1 MYDVYLGKMLLP
13 ITPDKIITQINGK
26 NETVTLIDEGEI
38 SILKEH
44 GLSTVSFNA
53 LFSDFKYP
61 FSQYPDGFHRAG
73 YYLDELEKLKSKKKP
88 FQFIITRKIP
98 VNGNKTFKPYNTNL
112 TVSLE
117 NYQIIDDARNG
128 FDIEVQINLKQF
140 KDYGTKTFKVEK
152 PSSTAPM
159 VVEPTRPESTSGGGG
174 KKSGGG
180 SKKGGGKSKTY
191 QVVIPG
197 MSRLSITATS
207 VQDAITKAMGSTWT
221 GDVYV
226 DGKTYYVKKGKITTK
241 PSKKTTVPDTV
252 KKAVDK
258 VVKKVKE
265 TVDKVTSVVKTITD
279 KVRKPTT
286 PPKKISGALGKLVLK
301 K

>member
-13 ITPDKIITQINGK
+13 ITPDKITTQINGK

-73 YYLDELEKLKSKKKP
+73 YYLDELEKLKSEKKP

-140 KDYGTKTFKVEK
+140 KDYGTKTFNVET
-152 PSSTAPM
+152 PSPTAPI
-159 VVEPTRPESTSGGGG
+159 VVEPIRPESTSGGGG
-174 KKSGGG
+174 GGG
-180 SKKGGGKSKTY
+180 GGKKRGGKSKTY

-197 MSRLSITATS
+197 MSRVSITATS

-226 DGKTYYVKKGKITTK
+226 DGKTYYVVKGKISTK
-241 PSKKTTVPDTV
+241 PTKKTSVPSTA
-252 KKAVDK
+252 KKAVEA
-258 VVKKVKE
+258 VKK
-265 TVDKVTSVVKTITD
+265 TVNKVTSTISSVVKTIKD

-286 PPKKISGALGKLVLK
+286 PTKKISGGLSKLVK
-301 K
+301 KN